1 MNDIPKISVTG
12 TTRRVY
18 LYILSS
24 RNPVGVRDIWRG
36 LDLSS
41 ASLAQ
46 YHINKL
52 LELKLIDVD
61 HFGKIQANSQIKLD
75 VLQNFLFLRG
85 KVVPRLVIFGALSIG
100 LLIVYILLW
109 PLTGDFRDVIVIAF
123 SLFSALVLFYEAHN
137 QNKGLL

>member
-52 LELKLIDVD
+52 LELKLIDMD
-61 HFGKIQANSQIKLD
+61 HFGKIQANSQTKLD

-109 PLTGDFRDVIVIAF
+109 PLTGNFRDVIVIAF

-137 QNKGLL
+137 QNKGLR

>member
-1 MNDIPKISVTG
+1 MNNVSKSSVTG

-24 RNPVGVRDIWRG
+24 RTPVGVRDIWRG

-41 ASLAQ
+41 PSLAQ

-52 LELKLIDVD
+52 LELKLIDID
-61 HFGKIQANSQIKLD
+61 QFGKVHVNSQNKLD
-75 VLQNFLFLRG
+75 VLQNFLNLRG
-85 KVVPRLVIFGALSIG
+85 KVVPRLVVFGALSIG

-109 PLTGDFRDVIVIAF
+109 PFTGDFRDLIIAAF
-123 SLFSALVLFYEAHN
+123 SLFSASILFYEAYN
-137 QNKGLL
+137 QNKGLK

>member
-1 MNDIPKISVTG
+1 VNDIPKISVTG

-24 RNPVGVRDIWRG
+24 KNPVGVRDIWRG

-52 LELKLIDVD
+52 LELKLIEMAP
-61 HFGKIQANSQIKLD
+61 FGKIQANSQTKLD

-85 KVVPRLVIFGALSIG
+85 KVFPRLVIFGALSIG

-109 PLTGDFRDVIVIAF
+109 PLTGNFRDVIVIAF
-123 SLFSALVLFYEAHN
+123 TLFSALVLFYEAHN